1 MVIVA
6 DTGHEH
12 FTCPT
17 KPWQDILDA
26 EWVELFKS
34 VVYLHVSPY
43 MYLVPGQV
51 DILEN
56 VHAWRSMFLSTMMT
70 CHSSWAKFMHTLLI
84 FCILIGTSLQNE
96 WHILEVRQREL
107 RGQIRDSWEL
117 QDWLFFQLHLHTW
130 FCAKLRSDSHSMFGG
145 LKELMAPRMS
155 LQTCISQITC
165 NINTLTLC
173 KSGKSLTHEE

>member
-12 FTCPT
+12 STTPA
-17 KPWQDILDA
+17 KPWQDVLDA

-34 VVYLHVSPY
+34 VVYLHDSPY

-56 VHAWRSMFLSTMMT
+56 VHAWRSMFLSTMIT

-84 FCILIGTSLQNE
+84 FCTLIGTSLQNE

-117 QDWLFFQLHLHTW
+117 PRLTFWLIFSSCTYIHDSVPNLEVIHIVCLEDWRNSWLLEWVYRHVL
-130 FCAKLRSDSHSMFGG
+130 AKL
-145 LKELMAPRMS
+145 PV
-155 LQTCISQITC
+155 T
-165 NINTLTLC
+165 
-173 KSGKSLTHEE
+173 

>member
-12 FTCPT
+12 STCPT

-56 VHAWRSMFLSTMMT
+56 VHAWRSMFLSTMIT

-84 FCILIGTSLQNE
+84 FCTLIGTSLQNE

-107 RGQIRDSWEL
+107 QGQIRDSWEL
-117 QDWLFFQLHLHTW
+117 QDWLFDW
-130 FCAKLRSDSHSMFGG
+130 FFSSCTYIHDSVPNLEVIHIRCLEDWRNSWLLEWVCRHVLAKL
-145 LKELMAPRMS
+145 PV
-155 LQTCISQITC
+155 T
-165 NINTLTLC
+165 
-173 KSGKSLTHEE
+173 

>member
-12 FTCPT
+12 STCPT

-56 VHAWRSMFLSTMMT
+56 VHAWRSMFLSTMIT

-84 FCILIGTSLQNE
+84 FCTLIGTSLQNE

-107 RGQIRDSWEL
+107 QGQIRDSWEL
-117 QDWLFFQLHLHTW
+117 QDWLFDW
-130 FCAKLRSDSHSMFGG
+130 FFSSCTYIHDSVPNLEVIHIRCLEDWRNSWLLEWVYRHVLAKL
-145 LKELMAPRMS
+145 PV
-155 LQTCISQITC
+155 T
-165 NINTLTLC
+165 
-173 KSGKSLTHEE
+173 